1 MMQTPVASCLP
12 DSIPGEPPVEPI
24 PESLLARLRAG
35 EASAVGEYFEANRP
49 ALLGYISS
57 RLGPALKSR
66 VEPEDILQEVSVVAL
81 SRLSDLASPG
91 REPFPWFCHLAEQKI
106 IDTHRRLIGAQK
118 RSSDKEVGW
127 NTPDGSLENLLVSTL
142 TSASQAF
149 SRDQKQMKL
158 LVAMEQLPPKT
169 QQILKMRY
177 VEGLTTREIAERV
190 GSSDA
195 AIRVLLSR
203 ALARLQEILG
213 ET

>member
-1 MMQTPVASCLP
+1 
-12 DSIPGEPPVEPI
+12 VEPN

-66 VEPEDILQEVSVVAL
+66 VEPED
-81 SRLSDLASPG
+81 
-91 REPFPWFCHLAEQKI
+91 FCHLAEQKI

>member
-1 MMQTPVASCLP
+1 
-12 DSIPGEPPVEPI
+12 
-24 PESLLARLRAG
+24 
-35 EASAVGEYFEANRP
+35 
-49 ALLGYISS
+49 
-57 RLGPALKSR
+57 
-66 VEPEDILQEVSVVAL
+66 
-81 SRLSDLASPG
+81 
-91 REPFPWFCHLAEQKI
+91 
-106 IDTHRRLIGAQK
+106 
-118 RSSDKEVGW
+118 
-127 NTPDGSLENLLVSTL
+127 TPDGSLENLLVSTL